1 MEKKDEE
8 EEDKNDIIVTITES
22 VGLLLTYLF

>member
-8 EEDKNDIIVTITES
+8 EEDKNYIIVTITES